1 LLQVFNFK
9 LPCLHIFFTIF
20 LFIILINFT
29 IYWMARHS
37 LIFISINLH
46 FIINSYFHSQVDYS
60 IVSFFYIIFYNVTI
74 SLNDYSIFLY
84 FNYSYL
90 KIAIYLNYCSFLAH
104 YLLNHDKGSL
114 ISIKINLGIHNL
126 IYILIYAD
134 LLP

>member
-1 LLQVFNFK
+1 MLQVFNFK

-29 IYWMARHS
+29 IYWMVRHS

-46 FIINSYFHSQVDYS
+46 FIINFYFHSQVDYS

-104 YLLNHDKGSL
+104 YLLNHDKDSL

-126 IYILIYAD
+126 IYISIDAD